1 MLYITQIPMWTFKP
15 ILKPTIWGGDRIA
28 KFKKIHTPFKNIGES
43 WEISGV
49 EGSESVVAEGPDK
62 GVTLSALIDRYGPEL
77 VGQKNYAKYGDRFPL
92 LVKFIDASQNLSVQ
106 VHPGDEM
113 AQRHGMPNGKN
124 EMWYVLHADRGATL
138 VDGFTHPL
146 SRSQYEKYV
155 KAGNIEQALN
165 YIPISEGDVFYIP
178 AGRVHAIGK
187 GAFVAEI
194 QQTSDATYR
203 IYDYHRVGDDGRER
217 KLHIEEAK
225 EAVDFDGNR
234 GGAVE
239 YLPVMNLP
247 VNIVKSSYFTT
258 NVLNADREL
267 MRDYSEKDSFV
278 VIIATSGKATLT
290 TGDESM
296 EIEAGMSVLIPAK
309 AKSLVITPHGVFSA
323 LETYI
328 N

>member
-1 MLYITQIPMWTFKP
+1 MWTFKP
-15 ILKPTIWGGDRIA
+15 ILKPTIWGGDRIPE
-28 KFKKIHTPFKNIGES
+28 FKGINTSLKNIGES

-49 EGSESVVAEGPDK
+49 DGSESIVASGPDK
-62 GVTLSALIDRYGPEL
+62 GLSLSALIDKYGEDL
-77 VGQKNYAKYGDRFPL
+77 LGVKNYTKYGDRFPL
-92 LVKFIDASQNLSVQ
+92 LIKFIDASQDLSVQ
-106 VHPGDEM
+106 VHPDDEM

-124 EMWYVLHADRGATL
+124 EMWYVLDAAPGASL

-146 SRSQYEKYV
+146 SRPQYEKYV
-155 KAGNIEQALN
+155 RAGNIEQTLN
-165 YIPISEGDVFYIP
+165 YIPISAGDVFYIP

-203 IYDYHRVGDDGRER
+203 IYDYHRVGNDGKER
-217 KLHIEEAK
+217 KLHVEEAK

-234 GGAVE
+234 GGAVQ
-239 YLPVMNLP
+239 YTPMMNLP
-247 VNIVKSSYFTT
+247 VNVVKSPYFVT
-258 NVLNADREL
+258 NILNADREL

-278 VIIATSGKATLT
+278 VIIATSGSATLKC
-290 TGDESM
+290 GRESL
-296 EIEAGMSVLIPAK
+296 EIKAGMSVLIPAK
-309 AKSLVITPHGVFSA
+309 AKGLVITPRSTFTA